1 MRAVL
6 FANGDLPDPDFARS
20 RLLPDDVI
28 ISADGG
34 TRQALALGLRPDLV
48 VGDFDSLD
56 LVDRARIE
64 ALGCT
69 IEQHPVDKDA
79 TDLELALQAAQRL
92 GADEV
97 LLLGALGGR
106 LDQELANLLLLAG
119 PQFAG
124 LVLSLAEGRTTAWI
138 VRKDLSVVGQPGD
151 IVSALALSPQVE
163 GLTYH
168 SGLRWPLHDFTLP
181 FGSSRGVSNEMVADR
196 AVLSL
201 RAGVLL
207 VLHLPRSTVVGL

>member
-34 TRQALALGLRPDLV
+34 TLHALALGLRPDLV
-48 VGDFDSLD
+48 VGDLDSLEPI
-56 LVDRARIE
+56 DRARLE
-64 ALGCT
+64 AVGCA

-124 LVLSLAEGRTTAWI
+124 LVLSLVEGRTTAWI

-151 IVSALALSPQVE
+151 IVSALSLSPQVE

-207 VLHLPRSTVVGL
+207 ILHLPRSTVAGL

>member
-6 FANGDLPDPDFARS
+6 FANGGLPDPDFTRS

-48 VGDFDSLD
+48 VGDLDSLD
-56 LVDRARIE
+56 PVDRVRIE
-64 ALGCT
+64 GLGCT

-106 LDQELANLLLLAG
+106 LDQELANLLLLAS

-124 LVLSLAEGRTTAWI
+124 LVLSLVEGRTTAWI

-207 VLHLPRSTVVGL
+207 ILHLPRSTVVGL